1 MKMSKEITFKGL
13 TEKEVVVANEL
24 LFKLGEFEKQ
34 YIRQEEQAQL
44 HLNEINAQIDFLQ
57 SSKKSDN
64 INIVRYNEI
73 KDNLLKSSQN
83 AVVQVERGL
92 KEAQRLLENIRAL
105 IKRLNGLIE
114 IVEVDGKIEAHYN
127 TEVYSVI
134 VELMTNLGIIDYDS
148 VIKQNKKTEKEN

>member
-1 MKMSKEITFKGL
+1 MSKEITFKGL

-92 KEAQRLLENIRAL
+92 KEAQRLLDR
-105 IKRLNGLIE
+105 K
-114 IVEVDGKIEAHYN
+114 
-127 TEVYSVI
+127 SV
-134 VELMTNLGIIDYDS
+134 V
-148 VIKQNKKTEKEN
+148 